1 MRGAVHKV
9 PMGPRR
15 ASPTRQ
21 SPALSAIM
29 SRRMANAQLRML
41 QSCGLP
47 GLEGGAPSKRGKP
60 GQTRK
65 RQRGAPGKEKARK
78 RRRSR
83 RPVRVGGDRKPPIAL
98 QVQESKLRTKAIMS
112 DVEKEQDARAREKKR
127 ARRTLRA
134 LKTRK
139 SDVVKNTLAALLA
152 RK

>member
-1 MRGAVHKV
+1 MERWMRGAVHKV

-65 RQRGAPGKEKARK
+65 RQRGK
-78 RRRSR
+78 RRARGGAVAAGLSWR
-83 RPVRVGGDRKPPIAL
+83 RQETTNSGPGVEIA
-98 QVQESKLRTKAIMS
+98 QPAIMS
-112 DVEKEQDARAREKKR
+112 DVEKERRARGAARA
-127 ARRTLRA
+127 ARYGA
-134 LKTRK
+134 KTRK
-139 SDVVKNTLAALLA
+139 SDKPRIRSQLSCQ
-152 RK
+152 KC